1 MRQIALIFSVCL
13 KFSSVLWLCA
23 AVLCCDPELK
33 ELSSVQWVNS
43 KELVFTWLSRCCY
56 GREARQRRKKPL
68 SLRLSHIPIFALAR
82 SLFLLLCSL
91 VLSLPESLAGWKT
104 KRLMRVHSSRSLLL
118 FIFQI
123 TFPLSFAPSLW
134 NTSLSSLHLP
144 ISPLFCLSPSFCL
157 CFSLLSSSLS
167 LARPLCNIRNPA
179 SESCTNSTR
188 PGWICQSFWML
199 PRIKVKMHLKTKAKK
214 RSTHIT
220 M

>member
-1 MRQIALIFSVCL
+1 MQSLNTEEIILIRYTICNTCVLSYILFSSNQFKELKHSSVGEMRQIALIFSVCL

-91 VLSLPESLAGWKT
+91 VLSLPESLAG
-104 KRLMRVHSSRSLLL
+104 
-118 FIFQI
+118 
-123 TFPLSFAPSLW
+123 
-134 NTSLSSLHLP
+134 
-144 ISPLFCLSPSFCL
+144 
-157 CFSLLSSSLS
+157 
-167 LARPLCNIRNPA
+167 
-179 SESCTNSTR
+179 
-188 PGWICQSFWML
+188 
-199 PRIKVKMHLKTKAKK
+199 
-214 RSTHIT
+214 
-220 M
+220 